1 MQQLSILR
9 NEWINGKLYNCK
21 MLQKLK
27 QQYKTRR
34 LKAGIKGLL
43 VLSDW
48 SPIIQVYF
56 IHSPSKSSC
65 FLNLFLFQNFKRFPG
80 GRFISRASIG
90 SAIYQKCI
98 YISAYLKK
106 KINKGITY
114 RMLSHYFI
122 APKTPLLSCPSN
134 FIHFWVVFYFFFL
147 HRLLILIGFLLTFAR
162 KLMRLPPGRQYR
174 RSLPAS
180 AQTLHSIMVMSYV
193 IIKHDILC
201 KRIQLSTVALP
212 FLFYQIKKK
221 T

>member
-56 IHSPSKSSC
+56 IHSPSKFSC
-65 FLNLFLFQNFKRFPG
+65 FLNLLLFQNFKRFPG

-134 FIHFWVVFYFFFL
+134 FIHFWVAFYFIFF
-147 HRLLILIGFLLTFAR
+147 TSFAHS
-162 KLMRLPPGRQYR
+162 YR
-174 RSLPAS
+174 ISLNFCAKTHEAS
-180 AQTLHSIMVMSYV
+180 AWQTI
-193 IIKHDILC
+193 
-201 KRIQLSTVALP
+201 STFITGISLDVTQYYGNELR
-212 FLFYQIKKK
+212 YNK

>member
-1 MQQLSILR
+1 
-9 NEWINGKLYNCK
+9 
-21 MLQKLK
+21 
-27 QQYKTRR
+27 
-34 LKAGIKGLL
+34 
-43 VLSDW
+43 
-48 SPIIQVYF
+48 
-56 IHSPSKSSC
+56 
-65 FLNLFLFQNFKRFPG
+65 
-80 GRFISRASIG
+80 
-90 SAIYQKCI
+90 
-98 YISAYLKK
+98 
-106 KINKGITY
+106 
-114 RMLSHYFI
+114 MLSHYFI

-134 FIHFWVVFYFFFL
+134 FIHFWVVFYFIFFL

-221 T
+221 LTLMENMYMYAIKGLKELFLNKQHSKNVASKMIQKVLLRQVSKYHQ